1 MDDWKDRGLG
11 FDAFGRIYE
20 WLEEEY
26 NITKE
31 DLQKW
36 DSVVKPLDLPK
47 PTMMYTTFIHPEGN
61 NNVPM

>member
-11 FDAFGRIYE
+11 FDAFGWLYE
-20 WLEEEY
+20 ILEEEY

-36 DSVVKPLDLPK
+36 DSVTKAIDLP
-47 PTMMYTTFIHPEGN
+47 PPNILYTTFIHPEAN
-61 NNVPM
+61 NE